1 LNKLRLFG
9 KIKVEN
15 VLIKKLIDWILKK
28 YCKMQ
33 LTLPVGNGIVNE

>member
-15 VLIKKLIDWILKK
+15 VLIKKLMD
-28 YCKMQ
+28 
-33 LTLPVGNGIVNE
+33 